1 SSTTKLATSPSHL
14 PLQLHSSQERL
25 KQSPQLRTMLN
36 TSPDTES
43 HNSSELIQIYNSE
56 VAPIVS
62 ISSDDGGGERSQL
75 PINNNN
81 GNNSSKSQDLP
92 EFCIEKLSQ

>member
-1 SSTTKLATSPSHL
+1 GGNGVDGRNDKSIIAIVDHNSFRSNFNDVASSTTKLATSPSHL

-62 ISSDDGGGERSQL
+62 ISSDDGGG
-75 PINNNN
+75 
-81 GNNSSKSQDLP
+81 
-92 EFCIEKLSQ
+92 